1 MAVRSSFVWMAFG
14 QASYFGL
21 QFVGSILVA
30 RLLGPY
36 DMGVFAIAM
45 AVIGMISVVQ
55 MVGLNTFLIRE
66 PVLTPDI
73 VATAA
78 TVNLA
83 IAALMAI
90 AIAGLGLVGGKL
102 FAEPGVRS
110 LLLLLAVVPLIGQ
123 FAFVPNTMLERD
135 GAFKTIAVIKA
146 VSTAFGMGLTIL
158 LALKGFRY
166 MSLGYSQVATA
177 LLTNLAI
184 NIIARRHVS
193 FRLSLAHWSVMARF
207 GGQIFAV
214 SGLTRVASRLME
226 LVLGRAQGVAAL
238 GLYSRASSNHAMVW
252 DSIHGI
258 VARVVF
264 ADFSRC
270 QREGIPLGGRYLKVL
285 ELMTGILW
293 PMFAGVAILAGPA
306 VQQIY
311 GPDWIGAAVPLSL
324 LCIASMILVSTTMS
338 WEVFV
343 VRGETGRQAR
353 FEFIRTIFGTSIFV
367 AACFHSLAAA
377 AATRIADALFA
388 QYLYRPHLER
398 MTDTRRAQFGAVY
411 LRSAV
416 AGIAAVAPALAVM
429 IYWRFAVD
437 VPIMTLGAAVGA
449 GGVAW
454 LLALRGMD
462 HVIYHEL
469 LTAMRRFR
477 KSTVPAT

>member
-21 QFVGSILVA
+21 QFVGSIVVA

-45 AVIGMISVVQ
+45 AVIGMIGVVQ

-66 PVLTPDI
+66 PVLTPEI
-73 VATAA
+73 IATAA

-83 IAALMAI
+83 ISALMAVVI
-90 AIAGLGLVGGKL
+90 GGLGLAGDAL

-123 FAFVPNTMLERD
+123 FAFVPNALLERD
-135 GAFKTIAVIKA
+135 GAFKTIATIKA
-146 VSTAFGMGLTIL
+146 ASTAFGMALTII

-177 LLTNLAI
+177 LLTNIAI
-184 NIIARRHVS
+184 NIIARQHVS
-193 FRLSLAHWSVMARF
+193 FRLSLAHWSAMSRF

-226 LVLGRAQGVAAL
+226 LVLGRTLGVAAL

-252 DSIHGI
+252 DSIHGV

-270 QREGIPLGGRYLKVL
+270 QRENIPLGDRYLKVL

-293 PMFAGVAILAGPA
+293 PLFAGVAILAGPA
-306 VQQIY
+306 VQLIY
-311 GPDWIGAAVPLSL
+311 GRDWSGAAVPLSL
-324 LCIASMILVSTTMS
+324 LCIASMVLVSTTMS

-353 FEFIRTIFGTSIFV
+353 FEFIRTIFGTTIFV

-398 MTDTRRAQFGAVY
+398 MTGTKRSQFGAVY
-411 LRSAV
+411 LRSGIAAV
-416 AGIAAVAPALAVM
+416 AAVAPALGLM
-429 IYWRFAVD
+429 IFWRFSVT
-437 VPIMTLGAAVGA
+437 VPIVPLGVAVAA
-449 GGVAW
+449 GGLAW
-454 LLALRGMD
+454 LLAMRSTD
-462 HVIYHEL
+462 HVIYHEMR
-469 LTAMRRFR
+469 TALRRLR
-477 KSTVPAT
+477 GSAAPAT